1 MPLVGV
7 VSGFAAGFVVGS
19 AVTWHLK
26 EPGPAGR
33 TEPPPA
39 SAAGGA
45 GRASEPAAWPG
56 EPGPAPAGG
65 RPDPA
70 TGAQPAAAAAP
81 GVDVEDWNRLL
92 EICIDQADRLRDHNP
107 ALWRQFNSRLA
118 TVGLELLMADGE
130 VFDADRHDATGREA
144 TTDPAR
150 HLTVASTEFAGY
162 RHAGRYLRRPQVVV
176 YRADLVEAGPAD

>member
-7 VSGFAAGFVVGS
+7 VSGFAAGVVVGS
-19 AVTWHLK
+19 AIAWHLK

-33 TEPPPA
+33 TEPPTA
-39 SAAGGA
+39 
-45 GRASEPAAWPG
+45 PAA
-56 EPGPAPAGG
+56 G
-65 RPDPA
+65 RPDPSAEPATWPADPGPGPA
-70 TGAQPAAAAAP
+70 TGRPEQPVATAAP
-81 GVDVEDWNRLL
+81 QVGVEDWNRLL

-118 TVGLELLMADGE
+118 TVGVELLLADGE

-176 YRADLVEAGPAD
+176 YRADLAEAGPAH